1 VVTGPIV
8 GRDDPPALHG
18 RVEVP
23 EMLFKAVHDETAG
36 IAGVYVARNA
46 PGREYWLMS
55 LDQFTGQYGI

>member
-1 VVTGPIV
+1 
-8 GRDDPPALHG
+8 
-18 RVEVP
+18 VEVP